1 MDKFDGFIGMEESK
15 NVDNINRDIDHAMS
29 TMHNENQSKVKL
41 KNLKVILQ
49 RILFSWIEI
58 IDSSTISQ
66 NSPIIEQ
73 KYKIYSSFNFL
84 PCKIWLKMNFK
95 GNYFIF

>member
-49 RILFSWIEI
+49 RILFS
-58 IDSSTISQ
+58 
-66 NSPIIEQ
+66 
-73 KYKIYSSFNFL
+73 
-84 PCKIWLKMNFK
+84 
-95 GNYFIF
+95 